1 MTVVTKFAS
10 FDRPAQLLMIN
21 QFGINLGF
29 YMLMPYLA
37 GYLAGPLG
45 LAAWAVGLVL
55 GVRNFSQ
62 QGMFLIGGTL
72 ADRLGY
78 KPLIVAGCLLRTGGF
93 ALLVFAESLP
103 AVLIASAATGFAGAL
118 FNPAVRAYL
127 AADTGERRVEAF
139 AVFNMFYQAGILA
152 GPLVGL
158 ALMAVDFRVTAG
170 VAAAVFAALTIAQLF
185 ALPARRGE
193 APAEKN
199 SVLDDWRRVMSN
211 RRFLA
216 FSVAMIGSYVL
227 SFQVYLALP
236 LQAEFIAGARSQ
248 TLVSALFVVSGVVA
262 VAGQLRITAWLRAR
276 WGPGKSLVAGMA
288 VLAAAFIPLIIVPTT
303 GLFGTVAAVT
313 ALLVTTTLLAIGTAA
328 VFPFE
333 MDTVVSLSGN
343 KLVATHYGFYNTVV
357 GVGILVGNLA
367 TGTLV
372 GAARDAGLDWVV
384 WAGLTAIGVIAAY
397 ALARLERSDRTATTP
412 EQHVT
417 GRHRLPSGRHRLTE
431 PAFAGSD
438 PVTTP
443 LRRRPGHGVEPMNRL
458 GTATK
463 LRPTAESDQRTYRR
477 QPLPPRPRP
486 AAGEDR
492 LGPGPRIPNGAPRPW
507 PGSEPERR
515 GHRRVLPPPPRT
527 HPSAE
532 DRRSR
537 YPATGPETRR

>member
-1 MTVVTKFAS
+1 MTVFTKFAS

-93 ALLVFAESLP
+93 ALLVFADSLP

-127 AADTGERRVEAF
+127 AADSGERRVEAF

-193 APAEKN
+193 VPAEKT
-199 SVLDDWRRVMSN
+199 SVLDDWRRVISN

-236 LQAEFIAGARSQ
+236 LQAEFIAGARAQ

-288 VLAAAFIPLIIVPTT
+288 VLATAFIPLIIVPTP
-303 GLFGTVAAVT
+303 GIFGTVAAVT
-313 ALLVTTTLLAIGTAA
+313 ALLITTTLLAIGTAA

-372 GAARDAGLDWVV
+372 GAARDAGLDWIV

-397 ALARLERSDRTATTP
+397 ALARLERNDRATAP

-438 PVTTP
+438 SVTTP
-443 LRRRPGHGVEPMNRL
+443 LRRRPGRGVEPVNRR
-458 GTATK
+458 GTETRA
-463 LRPTAESDQRTYRR
+463 RPTAESDQYTYRR
-477 QPLPPRPRP
+477 QSVPPRPRP
-486 AAGEDR
+486 AVGEDH
-492 LGPGPRIPNGAPRPW
+492 LGPGPRVPSGAPRPW
-507 PGSEPERR
+507 PGSEPDRR
-515 GHRRVLPPPPRT
+515 GHRRVTPPAPRT
-527 HPSAE
+527 YPSAE

-537 YPATGPETRR
+537 YPAAGPETRR